1 MTEAEPYAWWPDL
14 GGVVRA
20 LRQAGED
27 AAAEALEDAVRAG
40 FSSAELLGGVG
51 VVLRHHRRLRSRL
64 GAEGRRAWDAVLA
77 DVHRAY
83 PLARLGDWFFRL
95 IGRG

>member
-1 MTEAEPYAWWPDL
+1 MTEAEPCAWWPDL
-14 GGVVRA
+14 GSVVRA
-20 LRQAGED
+20 LRQAGHA

-51 VVLRHHRRLRSRL
+51 VALRRHRRLRAGL
-64 GAEGRRAWDAVLA
+64 DADGRQAWDAVLA

-83 PLARLGDWFFRL
+83 PLARLGDWLLRL
-95 IGRG
+95 FGRG